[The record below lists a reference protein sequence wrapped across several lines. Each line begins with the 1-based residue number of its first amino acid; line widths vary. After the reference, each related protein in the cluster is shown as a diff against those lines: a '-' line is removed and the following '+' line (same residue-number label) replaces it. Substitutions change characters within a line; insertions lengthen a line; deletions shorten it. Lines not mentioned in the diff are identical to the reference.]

1 MLSRSMAA
9 KALSASLKRMRPRT
23 RWSRML
29 GSKGLRMKS
38 DPQLQTVGLH
48 LLGVLARHHHNGH
61 RRQQAVALHALQQLF
76 SGHGGHDQVEQHE
89 GDVAVVLREQVEGL
103 AAVCCFEDVVLALKL
118 GFDEVSVDFD
128 VVDDEDG
135 ALVRARCGGCRA
147 AGRCCLTHSS
157 PCSAGPCGHYC

>member
-1 MLSRSMAA
+1 
-9 KALSASLKRMRPRT
+9 
-23 RWSRML
+23 ML